1 MEVAPSYKLP
11 TLLTLLVS
19 TAHTAYTAL
28 WASEQKGGINPL
40 IKSIFDFSGL
50 LVDNCKNSRKK
61 IEKLC

>member
-19 TAHTAYTAL
+19 TAYTAL
-28 WASEQKGGINPL
+28 RASEQKGGINPL
-40 IKSIFDFSGL
+40 IKSIFNFSGL